1 MSRLCEEVA
10 AHSADAAIYFR
21 LRSGYGPLPGA
32 STFMD
37 LDCRSRFG
45 SLAMTRSAVLW
56 TFAGGVNTMTSV
68 GEPQASLLRQSG
80 SKLPHSKERSL
91 KNDGFGSMSN
101 CFVHNSFW
109 CIRVRKLAL

>member
-32 STFMD
+32 STYMD

-68 GEPQASLLRQSG
+68 GEPQASFRTPKSG
-80 SKLPHSKERSL
+80 HSKTTGSEVCRTAL
-91 KNDGFGSMSN
+91 FTIRYGVFEFGS
-101 CFVHNSFW
+101 
-109 CIRVRKLAL
+109 